1 MKIGFTA
8 LIVGLLLSQS
18 AAAVSSVMGEPALQ
32 PPPLPM
38 DSSCSLSIGGGLVD
52 YGRQSRW
59 QMQSASTGGNAL
71 TPGKRMLML
80 SVVCPYTQQMRLA
93 LRGDLRYGQRGTTVV
108 RLFDMQLDGHSVQV
122 ANTTPVGAF
131 SGTPADSLL
140 LQVGQTVAAVQNGQL
155 AKGKVLSARLEIE
168 PTLPES
174 EARVAA
180 SQISES
186 MLTFE
191 LVK

>member
-18 AAAVSSVMGEPALQ
+18 VGAVSSVMGDPSLQ

-38 DSSCSLSIGGGLVD
+38 DSNCSLSIGGGVVD

-71 TPGKRMLML
+71 TPGKRTLML
-80 SVVCPYTQQMRLA
+80 NVVCPYTQQMRLA

-108 RLFDMQLDGHSVQV
+108 RLLDVQLDGHSVQV
-122 ANTTPVGAF
+122 VNTTPVGAF
-131 SGTPADSLL
+131 SGAPADAQL

-186 MLTFE
+186 ILTFE